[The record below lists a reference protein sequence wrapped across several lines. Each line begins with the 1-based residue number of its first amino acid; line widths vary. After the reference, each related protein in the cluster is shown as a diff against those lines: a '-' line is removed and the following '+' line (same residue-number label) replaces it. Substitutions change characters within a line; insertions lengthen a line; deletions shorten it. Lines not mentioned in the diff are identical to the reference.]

1 MSVRFRPGVPISMNE
16 SPDFLKLVTPELEK
30 MSTALPKKKKT
41 VVAYFN
47 GKPIRTSSGKCAW
60 NDVGPA
66 KNAMILHFGVLED
79 LFACKGIPAGDSRRW
94 NSASRDYTPYP
105 EKQKRREI
113 FRQRLWTLIEF
124 REI

>member
-1 MSVRFRPGVPISMNE
+1 MNE
-16 SPDFLKLVTPELEK
+16 TPDFLKLVTPELEK

-60 NDVGPA
+60 NGVGPA
-66 KNAMILHFGVLED
+66 KNAMILHFTNQEYLYASNG
-79 LFACKGIPAGDSRRW
+79 GMQSW
-94 NSASRDYTPYP
+94 NTNSPSTYLPY
-105 EKQKRREI
+105 KVRKARERE
-113 FRQRLWTLIEF
+113 FRELLWSVIEF